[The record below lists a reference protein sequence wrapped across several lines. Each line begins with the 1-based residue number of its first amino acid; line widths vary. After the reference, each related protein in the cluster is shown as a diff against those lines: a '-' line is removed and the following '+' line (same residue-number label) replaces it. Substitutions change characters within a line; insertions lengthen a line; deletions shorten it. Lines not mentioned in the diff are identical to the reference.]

1 MSLSRFDEHLHVKGP
16 LHKEPFYLER
26 GRYSRCCPDFAIN
39 SISDLIFSNVQIVDR
54 DFIIYEPSTGDKIML
69 LQYSKLMDDT
79 KNVFIQNAQE
89 AKVGHKY
96 INDIMFPRLIELAR
110 RDKIIGITTQSSP
123 EFCVKSFMLVCGFD

>member
-1 MSLSRFDEHLHVKGP
+1 
-16 LHKEPFYLER
+16 
-26 GRYSRCCPDFAIN
+26 
-39 SISDLIFSNVQIVDR
+39 
-54 DFIIYEPSTGDKIML
+54 ML